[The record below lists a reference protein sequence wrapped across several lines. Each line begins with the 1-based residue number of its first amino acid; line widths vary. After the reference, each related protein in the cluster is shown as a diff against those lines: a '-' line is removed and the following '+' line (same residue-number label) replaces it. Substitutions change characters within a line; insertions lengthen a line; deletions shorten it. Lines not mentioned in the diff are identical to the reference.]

1 MAGTFCLYFNC
12 LGHIHF
18 GEAIL
23 NSHFFSGNLY
33 IGIHTWNLEIYDQ
46 IVFEV
51 ADLCT
56 SCEGYALQLY
66 LQLEY
71 HEENKESIAQVY
83 FSVSFNTTEEETL
96 LHVWRPRMTYSIR
109 DVSESISRNGW
120 YFPHKYSSYLN

>member
-1 MAGTFCLYFNC
+1 

-23 NSHFFSGNLY
+23 NSHIFLGNIILEF
-33 IGIHTWNLEIYDQ
+33 ILGIVHLVLKVKLEIYDQ

-56 SCEGYALQLY
+56 SCEGYSLQLY

-71 HEENKESIAQVY
+71 H
-83 FSVSFNTTEEETL
+83 
-96 LHVWRPRMTYSIR
+96 M
-109 DVSESISRNGW
+109 RNIKN
-120 YFPHKYSSYLN
+120 P